1 MSRENPRVASM
12 GLPDATLGIASQA
25 GLVYLS
31 FRNPRYF
38 WPLMTAGLS
47 VSGWPGLQKLRDRPQ
62 PTSASWLLAGAA
74 AGLAA
79 YGVTLAGAFVVGRM
93 PRGRRWLARLRQCT
107 SGTPRPLAALLVI
120 PASIGEEI
128 FWRQSVLEGGLRPG
142 DEIELGL
149 IMRSTLVYAAVQAAS
164 LQPLPSLGALLL
176 GSGAA
181 LIRVRSGSIWPA
193 VAAHCVYAELC
204 LVQPGLPKPGEGA
217 SKWSKSTT

>member
-1 MSRENPRVASM
+1 
-12 GLPDATLGIASQA
+12 
-25 GLVYLS
+25 
-31 FRNPRYF
+31 
-38 WPLMTAGLS
+38 LMTVGLS
-47 VSGWPGLQKLRDRPQ
+47 LSGWPGLRKLRDGPQ

-79 YGVTLAGAFVVGRM
+79 YGVTLAGALAVGRL
-93 PRGRRWLARLRQCT
+93 PRGRRWLSRLRECT

-120 PASIGEEI
+120 PASVGEEI
-128 FWRQSVLEGGLRPG
+128 FWRQSVLGGGLSPG
-142 DEIELGL
+142 DEIDLGL
-149 IMRSTLVYAAVQAAS
+149 IVRSTLVYAAVQAAS

-176 GSGAA
+176 GSGAG

-204 LVQPGLPKPGEGA
+204 LVQPGLPVPGGGA

>member
-1 MSRENPRVASM
+1 MSRHDPEVASKR
-12 GLPDATLGIASQA
+12 LPARALGIASQA

-31 FRNPRYF
+31 FRNPRCF
-38 WPLMTAGLS
+38 WPLMTLGLS
-47 VSGWPGLQKLRDRPQ
+47 VSGLPGLRKLRDRPQ

-79 YGVTLAGAFVVGRM
+79 YGVTLAGANVVGRL
-93 PRGRRWLARLRQCT
+93 PRGRRWLARLRDCT
-107 SGTPRPLAALLVI
+107 QGAPRPLAALLVV

-128 FWRQSVLEGGLRPG
+128 FWRESVLGPGLHPG
-142 DEIELGL
+142 DDLDLGL
-149 IMRSTLVYAAVQAAS
+149 IVRSTLVYAAVQAAS

-176 GSGAA
+176 GLGAG

-193 VAAHCVYAELC
+193 VAAHLVYAELC
-204 LVQPGLPKPGEGA
+204 LVEPGLPELGGGA